1 MKWKRLNSE
10 YLVKSK
16 WLKIRRDEV
25 QLPNGTILDDY
36 FIIEKNNVALIVAM
50 DKNKRVI
57 LKKEYRYAIDKELIE
72 IPGGTYDNE
81 SDDPL
86 DVAKRELLEETGYES
101 NDWDFLGMLYDYP
114 TKDTN
119 TISLYMAKNI
129 YKVAEQ
135 KLDISEDITF
145 EFVPIKEA
153 IRMCIDNEIQVSGS
167 IAALMKAFLTIA

>member
-1 MKWKRLNSE
+1 MSG
-10 YLVKSK
+10 Y
-16 WLKIRRDEV
+16 
-25 QLPNGTILDDY
+25 
-36 FIIEKNNVALIVAM
+36 
-50 DKNKRVI
+50 
-57 LKKEYRYAIDKELIE
+57 
-72 IPGGTYDNE
+72 NE

>member
-10 YLVKSK
+10 YLVNSK
-16 WLKIRRDEV
+16 WLKIRKDEV
-25 QLPNGTILDDY
+25 QLPNGTSIDDY
-36 FIIEKNNVALIVAM
+36 FVIEKNNVALIVAM
-50 DKNKRVI
+50 DKDKRVI

-72 IPGGTYDNE
+72 IPGGTYENE
-81 SDDPL
+81 SDNPL

-101 NDWDFLGMLYDYP
+101 DDWEFLGMLYDYP

-145 EFVPIKEA
+145 EFVPIKDA
-153 IRMCIDNEIQVSGS
+153 IRMCNENEIQVSGS
-167 IAALMKAFLTIA
+167 IAALMKAFFAIS

>member
-10 YLVKSK
+10 YLVNSK
-16 WLKIRRDEV
+16 WLKIRKDEV
-25 QLPNGTILDDY
+25 QLPNGTSIDDY
-36 FIIEKNNVALIVAM
+36 FVIEKNNVALIVAM
-50 DKNKRVI
+50 DKDKRVI

-72 IPGGTYDNE
+72 IPGGTYENE
-81 SDDPL
+81 SDNPL

-101 NDWDFLGMLYDYP
+101 DDWEFLGMLYDYP

-135 KLDISEDITF
+135 KLDISEDITY

>member
-86 DVAKRELLEETGYES
+86 DVARRELLEETGYES
-101 NDWDFLGMLYDYP
+101 DDWDFLGMLYDYP

-135 KLDISEDITF
+135 KLDISEDITY

>member
-10 YLVKSK
+10 YLVNSK

-25 QLPNGTILDDY
+25 QLPNGAIMDDY
-36 FIIEKNNVALIVAM
+36 FVIEKKNVALIVAM
-50 DKNKRVI
+50 DKDKRVI

-81 SDDPL
+81 TDDPL
-86 DVAKRELLEETGYES
+86 DVAKRELREETGYES
-101 NDWDFLGMLYDYP
+101 NDWDFLGILYDYP

-135 KLDISEDITF
+135 KLDISEEITF

-153 IRMCIDNEIQVSGS
+153 IRMCIQNEIQVSGS
-167 IAALMKAFLTIA
+167 VAALMKAFLTIA